1 MALLFFEK
9 ANGERVEVNVESE
22 PLSIGRGPTADVSLD
37 DLEVSRHHC
46 ALLLWEDDWVLK
58 DGGSI
63 NGAWVNQKRAQIVIL
78 KDGDIIRIGKTE
90 LEFRAEE
97 RQKGKSLS
105 ATLQL
110 LAPPQITPTATLVK
124 D

>member
-9 ANGERVEVNVESE
+9 ANGERVEVAIEGD

-37 DLEVSRHHC
+37 DVEVSRHHC

-63 NGAWVNQKRAQIVIL
+63 NGTWVNQKRVPIAIL

-97 RQKGKSLS
+97 RQRGKSLS

-110 LAPPQITPTATLVK
+110 IAPPTISTTPPGK
-124 D
+124 K

>member
-1 MALLFFEK
+1 M
-9 ANGERVEVNVESE
+9 
-22 PLSIGRGPTADVSLD
+22 SLD

-63 NGAWVNQKRAQIVIL
+63 NGTWVNQKRVQVAIL
-78 KDGDIIRIGKTE
+78 RDGDIIRIGKTE
-90 LEFRAEE
+90 MEFRAEE
-97 RQKGKSLS
+97 RQRGKSPS

-110 LAPPQITPTATLVK
+110 IAPPGVPPAAAARG
-124 D
+124 

>member
-1 MALLFFEK
+1 MALLLFEK
-9 ANGERVEVNVESE
+9 NTGERIEINVEGD

-37 DLEVSRHHC
+37 DIEVSRHHC

-63 NGAWVNQKRAQIVIL
+63 NGTWVNQKRVPIAIL
-78 KDGDIIRIGKTE
+78 NDGDIIRIGKTE
-90 LEFRAEE
+90 LEFRAED

-110 LAPPQITPTATLVK
+110 IAPPAVPAAK
-124 D
+124 PAKE

>member
-9 ANGERVEVNVESE
+9 ASGERVEVNVESD

-58 DGGSI
+58 DGGSA
-63 NGAWVNQKRAQIVIL
+63 NGTWINQKRIQIAVL
-78 KDGDIIRIGKTE
+78 RDGDIIRIGKTE
-90 LEFRAEE
+90 MEFRAEE
-97 RQKGKSLS
+97 RQRGKSPS

-110 LAPPQITPTATLVK
+110 IAPPTVPTAMPAR

>member
-1 MALLFFEK
+1 MAQLFFEK
-9 ANGERVEVNVESE
+9 PSGERLEIHVETDA
-22 PLSIGRGPTADVSLD
+22 LSIGRGPTADVSLE

-58 DGGSI
+58 DGGSS
-63 NGAWVNQKRAQIVIL
+63 NGTWVNQKRVPIIIL

-90 LEFRAEE
+90 MEFRAEE
-97 RQKGKSLS
+97 RQRGRSPS

-110 LAPPQITPTATLVK
+110 LAPPKTVPMAVPVK
-124 D
+124 E